1 MKISIITIC
10 LNSSETIQETLN
22 SVLSQTYKNLEHIFV
37 DGGSTDN
44 TIFYLKEYPLKNKI
58 ILNSN
63 QNLYGAL
70 NYGISKAT
78 GDYILIL
85 HSDDLLNDRN
95 VLFRLT
101 KYMKKNYEFIIG
113 SIFYFKKN
121 KNEIKRFYPGIE
133 FNNSK
138 FKLGLMPPHTGS
150 IVKRE
155 VYNKFNYNN
164 KYKIAADFDFFLKTL
179 YLNKFRV
186 IYINLIITRMKLG
199 GISTRS
205 FISYLISSLEIYNS
219 LKSSNK
225 NINFIII
232 LFRFIFK
239 IKQFYN
245 FQGRIF
251 FKKFFYNKFYFERLS
266 NDIIIIEKFNSLLK
280 KNKFIYSALN
290 LAFLGSFVKDHTL
303 KFPYLYNWPDGI
315 SAKLLNHTLKKIPGR
330 EILKNLKIPYFIKHI
345 DVIGNLSLY
354 SKYKLE
360 IVFRKKINNVK
371 LPYGNLEII
380 KKSLSKYKIKKN
392 SLIFLTLPTPKQE
405 LLAIELA
412 KKNKFYKIICIG
424 GSINMFTGQE
434 KVVPNSIKYLEFI
447 WRLRYETYR
456 RLLRLLNTF
465 FSVLYDFLSKRKIL
479 NIRVK
484 IL

>member
-10 LNSSETIQETLN
+10 LNSEKTIQETLN
-22 SVLSQTYKNLEHIFV
+22 SVISQTYKNFEHIFV

-44 TIFYLKEYPLKNKI
+44 TLFYLKEYPLKNKI

-78 GDYILIL
+78 GHYVLIL
-85 HSDDLLNDRN
+85 HSDDLLNDHN

-113 SIFYFKKN
+113 SIFYFKENKN
-121 KNEIKRFYPGIE
+121 KIKRFYPGID

-138 FKLGLMPPHTGS
+138 FKLGLMPPHTGTL
-150 IVKRE
+150 VKRDI
-155 VYNKFNYNN
+155 YNKFNYNN
-164 KYKIAADFDFFLKTL
+164 KYKIAADFDFFLRTL
-179 YLNKFRV
+179 FLNKCNI
-186 IYINLIITRMKLG
+186 IYIDLIITRMRLG
-199 GISTRS
+199 GISTRNL
-205 FISYLISSLEIYNS
+205 ISYLISSLEIYNS
-219 LKSSNK
+219 LKKNCK
-225 NINFIII
+225 NINLIFIF
-232 LFRFIFK
+232 FRFIYK

-245 FQGRIF
+245 FQNEIF
-251 FKKFFYNKFYFERLS
+251 LKKFFYNKFYLERLL
-266 NDIIIIEKFNSLLK
+266 NDFIIIRKFNSLLK
-280 KNKFIYSALN
+280 NNKFIYSAFN
-290 LAFLGSFVKDHTL
+290 LAFLGSFVKNNSL

-315 SAKLLNHTLKKIPGR
+315 SVKLLNTNLKKIPGR
-330 EILKNLKIPYFIKHI
+330 EILKKLKIPYFIKHI
-345 DVIGNLSLY
+345 DIIGNLSLH

-360 IVFRKKINNVK
+360 IKFRRKINNIK
-371 LPYGNLEII
+371 LPYGDLEII

-412 KKNKFYKIICIG
+412 KKNKFYRIICIG
-424 GSINMFTGQE
+424 GSINMFTGEE
-434 KVVPNSIKYLEFI
+434 KVVPYNIRYLESI

-456 RLLRLLNTF
+456 RLTRLLSTF
-465 FSVLYDFLSKRKIL
+465 FLVLYDFLSKRKIINL
-479 NIRVK
+479 RLKV
-484 IL
+484 L